1 MRAHSLMEARKRKRR
16 FKRCSLETRQA
27 LMTTWMQGRKERTGS
42 GDIRMHSWA
51 GGREERALQSP
62 GVHCSPHSVHLP
74 QPHSSPRVGAACL
87 CLFQAGQDHLPWQ
100 GAEWSFQQ
108 ARGSERAAVP
118 RLGDQLMENSIAS
131 WVLQML
137 KTERS

>member
-87 CLFQAGQDHLPWQ
+87 CLF
-100 GAEWSFQQ
+100 
-108 ARGSERAAVP
+108 
-118 RLGDQLMENSIAS
+118 RLGRIIYLGKEQSGAS
-131 WVLQML
+131 SKPEVQKGLQYPDL
-137 KTERS
+137 VTSSWRTA